1 MADAGEVSSTTPNGV
16 QEEPVA
22 GGGGGVHEDDDVV
35 VVVGDLKGSS
45 SEAEAKEE
53 NVKDEN
59 QEKEVVPV
67 PVPAPVPVQVPVPEP
82 EPEPLVTS
90 TVEEE
95 VVVSTTDKAE
105 TELSEKTDLI
115 TSSSEAG
122 DVKES
127 VQKVEEE
134 EQVVEVP
141 VAVPVEVAAEPVVQ
155 ELTAPP
161 KPVEVEVP
169 VIEVPAPVEV
179 PVVEEKAAEV
189 PIVEVPVEVPA
200 EVPVVAAAPVQE
212 VTAPPPAAA
221 EEPLKVPPA
230 EEQKQEPVITAVP
243 EPPAEPA
250 AAVSSTVESEEPK
263 LPAETEKAL
272 VEEHRDLDI
281 NISRTAAAP
290 APAAEE
296 EPRPAAPAPPLSHE
310 PSLPAPAAAPAAQFP
325 PLMQFTSEYGDSS
338 PIASQDIGKITM
350 DSFGNDSPSR
360 SMPRYEPDVLS
371 QSDDDLMFEMKK
383 PFQSFSPVDDPSSE
397 FPRFGETAADTR
409 AATMSDSPSP
419 DLVQNAH
426 DGELQDE
433 VQDYEKSF
441 DSREAATESLRQQLA
456 SSDLFTT
463 ASKEQEES
471 GLPPS
476 LPDILKSSPLNPDK
490 VDSGSS
496 EGSPDFSPVHRS
508 GNDSPNAPFSLSGN
522 NPFAFETKIPLLKE
536 MTEETEARAAAE
548 KAKQDAETKTSE
560 QMFGTFDL
568 VKEAETSPK
577 GTEITVEYKDDFK
590 TSSQDSVQMV
600 DKFECLSF
608 PTGKAQE
615 HSDSE
620 SPSADSLSPVLEA
633 MAKNPASFQIEP
645 EKNIIQEEKEEKE
658 EEDEA
663 ADEVSEQEV
672 SSEEFEF
679 VEKPPRGAIDE
690 FLETLDNSKFAK
702 AAEMVEEEEE
712 EEEEE
717 AVVEDDML
725 PNYAEKT
732 VEESPTVQEMK
743 NQSSY
748 LLLTEPLDGA
758 SPARGKAGLELSDF
772 QVPSQAP
779 LAHSPVLKTEA
790 MTTKKAEPQAVK
802 LNSLSPGSVVDLLY
816 WRDVKN
822 TGVVFGASLLL
833 LLSLSVCSIIS
844 VLSYVALALLSVTI
858 TFRIYKG
865 ILQAIQKSDEGH
877 PFKQYLDQDIAL
889 PAQLVHKYSD
899 IALGRIN
906 ATIVELRRLFL
917 VEDLVDSLK
926 FAVLMWILT
935 YVGALFNGLTIL
947 ILGVVAA
954 FSCPIVYE
962 KHQTQIDHYV
972 ALVNNQIKDVVGKIQ
987 AKIPG
992 AKKKAE

>member
-1 MADAGEVSSTTPNGV
+1 
-16 QEEPVA
+16 
-22 GGGGGVHEDDDVV
+22 
-35 VVVGDLKGSS
+35 
-45 SEAEAKEE
+45 
-53 NVKDEN
+53 
-59 QEKEVVPV
+59 
-67 PVPAPVPVQVPVPEP
+67 
-82 EPEPLVTS
+82 
-90 TVEEE
+90 
-95 VVVSTTDKAE
+95 
-105 TELSEKTDLI
+105 
-115 TSSSEAG
+115 
-122 DVKES
+122 
-127 VQKVEEE
+127 
-134 EQVVEVP
+134 
-141 VAVPVEVAAEPVVQ
+141 
-155 ELTAPP
+155 
-161 KPVEVEVP
+161 
-169 VIEVPAPVEV
+169 
-179 PVVEEKAAEV
+179 
-189 PIVEVPVEVPA
+189 
-200 EVPVVAAAPVQE
+200 
-212 VTAPPPAAA
+212 
-221 EEPLKVPPA
+221 
-230 EEQKQEPVITAVP
+230 
-243 EPPAEPA
+243 
-250 AAVSSTVESEEPK
+250 
-263 LPAETEKAL
+263 
-272 VEEHRDLDI
+272 
-281 NISRTAAAP
+281 
-290 APAAEE
+290 
-296 EPRPAAPAPPLSHE
+296 
-310 PSLPAPAAAPAAQFP
+310 
-325 PLMQFTSEYGDSS
+325 MQFTSEYGDSS
-338 PIASQDIGKITM
+338 PIASQDIDKITM

-360 SMPRYEPDVLS
+360 SMSRYEPDVLN

-383 PFQSFSPVDDPSSE
+383 PFQSFSPVDNPSSE
-397 FPRFGETAADTR
+397 FSHFGETTADTR

-433 VQDYEKSF
+433 VQDYEPSF

-463 ASKEQEES
+463 TSKEQEES

-522 NPFAFETKIPLLKE
+522 NPFAFETKVPLLKE

-548 KAKQDAETKTSE
+548 KAKQGAETKVLE
-560 QMFGTFDL
+560 QMFGAFDL
-568 VKEAETSPK
+568 VKEAEISPK
-577 GTEITVEYKDDFK
+577 GNETTIEDQDDFK
-590 TSSQDSVQMV
+590 TLGQDSVQMV

-608 PTGKAQE
+608 PTEKARE

-633 MAKNPASFQIEP
+633 MAKNPASFQIDP
-645 EKNIIQEEKEEKE
+645 EKNIVK

-702 AAEMVEEEEE
+702 AAEMVDEEE
-712 EEEEE
+712 
-717 AVVEDDML
+717 DML
-725 PNYAEKT
+725 PNIAEKP
-732 VEESPTVQEMK
+732 VEEDSTVQETK

-779 LAHSPVLKTEA
+779 LAHSPVVKTDT

-802 LNSLSPGSVVDLLY
+802 LPSLRAGAVVDLLY

-877 PFKQYLDQDIAL
+877 PFKQYLDQDVAL

-906 ATIVELRRLFL
+906 STIIELRRLFL

-926 FAVLMWILT
+926 FAVFMWILT

-947 ILGVVAA
+947 ILGLVGA
-954 FSCPIVYE
+954 FTCPMVYE